1 MNLAMPFTPKD
12 LKRRYRELAKRH
24 HPDRN
29 PHKPGVAETMAAINQ
44 AAEVLTGVDATKL
57 EQGIG
62 ITVGIQFGTSEL
74 YACDSVYAASFA
86 AGSDAVYLAS
96 YSGRVVLGRP
106 QRARPAGLRHRKRPD
121 SDHRP
126 GDYLYLLTGTRLY
139 VLRDNALCAAGRH
152 LREGYTRSRP
162 DRLRTPP

>member
-62 ITVGIQFGTSEL
+62 ITDQNPVWDERT
-74 YACDSVYAASFA
+74 V
-86 AGSDAVYLAS
+86 
-96 YSGRVVLGRP
+96 
-106 QRARPAGLRHRKRPD
+106 
-121 SDHRP
+121 
-126 GDYLYLLTGTRLY
+126 
-139 VLRDNALCAAGRH
+139 
-152 LREGYTRSRP
+152 
-162 DRLRTPP
+162 RLRLCLRS